1 MHRFVALA
9 LCSCLLAACGQEIPT
24 EETPDLPVLDG
35 ELPDVFVI
43 AAEQYDVPAELV
55 MVLGWHESSFVAPDA
70 DHDEHR
76 PAFGWMGLTPERVQY
91 AAEVTGASVEAIES
105 DTDVNVRAGAA
116 VLGALRDSLSPD
128 APTDNVDARWWP
140 VIVAWPELGE
150 EWMDH
155 QFAADV
161 FRTIQVGLD
170 TETPAGDAIVLEGQR
185 IPGLED
191 VDYVHA
197 PFGDEQERS
206 SVGYPDRAR
215 WYPAH
220 SSNQSA
226 RSGGTS
232 SINRVVIHTTEGSYN
247 GAISWFR
254 TGSANVS
261 AHYVLRKS
269 DGEVTQMVGD
279 DDKAWHACNNN
290 GDTIGIEHEGASSN
304 PATWTDAMFDS
315 SARLTAWLVTQY
327 DIPIDRDHIVGHG
340 EIQPA
345 SCSGRSDPGPYFDWD
360 AYIALVAGYAGAP
373 SPPPPASTSGPLT
386 FLQPTSGDVVPNPV
400 DVRVQHPDSHIELW
414 SGPAL
419 LVPYLYASPAEHQ
432 HTFSGEGA
440 RSLTARAYRLSGAH
454 LATRT
459 VHFEVGT
466 PSPGDDDDAVGDD
479 DDTVGDDDD
488 DATPEPV
495 DTTLY
500 ATTETHI
507 SGTTMRFTATAG
519 AGVARVEYWI
529 DGWRLPDDVTDQGWG
544 DPADY
549 ALTYTFNFT
558 GARELEARA
567 FDASDSVTGTINKT
581 ITVPDVTTGCP
592 ADVCVDA
599 FPHTESN
606 TTTGSLSAWDSYS
619 CAPGTDESG
628 PEVVYALTIP
638 QDGFL
643 TATVSDAT
651 GVDVDVH
658 ILSALDPSTCLD
670 RDDTS
675 AGALVQAGT
684 VYLAV
689 DSWVSSAGTVYDG
702 DYDLTLGLATATGY
716 ISQGLDPVVMSD
728 AIDVFGA
735 AWEDGETDSLLYTII
750 DFSLP
755 STAPRL
761 WTLDLTDGSLIW
773 NLHVSHGEASS
784 ANGQPQLSDAF
795 SNTDGSHQS
804 SLGLA
809 RTAET
814 YNGSNGYSLRLDGL
828 DPGYNDAVRSRYI
841 VVHGAT
847 YSRPEFA
854 QSQGYLGRSWGCP
867 AVDDRQAQ
875 AFIDDIKGGSLML
888 SWYADGDWSNNSPW
902 LQ

>member
-1 MHRFVALA
+1 MHRFAFALA
-9 LCSCLLAACGQEIPT
+9 LLLPACGQTIPV
-24 EETPDLPVLDG
+24 EEPPDVPVLDG
-35 ELPDVFVI
+35 ELPDVFVL
-43 AAEQYDVPAELV
+43 AAQQVDVPAELV
-55 MVLGWHESSFVAPDA
+55 MVLAWHESSFVALEP

-76 PAFGWMGLTPERVQY
+76 PAYGWMGLTPERVAW
-91 AAEVTGASVEAIES
+91 AAEITGASVGAIES
-105 DTDVNVRAGAA
+105 DTMVNVRAGAA
-116 VLGALRDSLSPD
+116 ILGALRDELAPD

-140 VIVAWPELGE
+140 VIVAWPGLGE

-155 QFAADV
+155 QFASDV
-161 FRTIQVGLD
+161 FRTLQLGLS
-170 TETPAGDAIVLEGQR
+170 TETPDGEAIELEGQR

-191 VDYVHA
+191 VDFVFA

-206 SVGYPDRAR
+206 NIGYPDRAR

-232 SINRVVIHTTEGSYN
+232 AINRVVIHTTEGSYA

-254 TGSANVS
+254 TSSSNVS
-261 AHYVLRKS
+261 AHYVIRKS

-304 PATWTDAMFDS
+304 PSTWTAAMLDS

-327 DIPIDRDHIVGHG
+327 DIPIDRQHIVGHG

-345 SCSGRSDPGPYFDWD
+345 SCAGRSDPGPYFPWD
-360 AYIALVAGYAGAP
+360 DYIDLVAGYAGAP
-373 SPPPPASTSGPLT
+373 VAPPPAPADGTGPLS
-386 FLQPTSGDVVPNPV
+386 FLAPTEGETAPNPV
-400 DVRVQHPDSHIELW
+400 AVRVQHPDSHIELW

-419 LVPYLYASPAEHQ
+419 LVPYLYDHPAEHQ
-432 HTFSGEGA
+432 HTFGA
-440 RSLTARAYRLSGAH
+440 DGPRTFTARAYRASGAH

-459 VHFEVGT
+459 VHFTVGE
-466 PSPGDDDDAVGDD
+466 PGPADDDDAVDD
-479 DDTVGDDDD
+479 DDTAGDDD
-488 DATPEPV
+488 DATPPPL
-495 DTTLY
+495 DTSLY
-500 ATTETHI
+500 AAHDQHLG
-507 SGTTMRFTATAG
+507 GTTMRFTATAG

-529 DGWRLPDDVTDQGWG
+529 DGWRLPDDATDQEWG
-544 DPADY
+544 VPIDY

-558 GARELEARA
+558 GPRGLEARA
-567 FDASDSVTGTINKT
+567 YDASDTLTGTISRT
-581 ITVPDVTTGCP
+581 ITVPDATAPCP

-599 FPHTESN
+599 VPFVENN
-606 TTTGSLSAWDSYS
+606 TTTGGTSAWDSYS

-628 PEVVYALTIP
+628 PEVVYAVTVP

-643 TATVSDAT
+643 TATIDDPA

-658 ILSALDPSTCLD
+658 ILSALDPSACMD
-670 RDDTS
+670 RGHET

-684 VYLAV
+684 VYVAV
-689 DSWVSSAGTVYDG
+689 DSWVSSSGTVFDG
-702 DYDLTLGLATATGY
+702 AYELTLGLLTATGY
-716 ISQGLDPVVMSD
+716 VSQGLDPVVMAD

-735 AWEDGETDSLLYTII
+735 AWEDGETDSFVYTII

-755 STAPRL
+755 STEPRL
-761 WTLDLTDGSLIW
+761 WTIDATDGSLIW
-773 NLHVSHGEASS
+773 NLHVSHGEMSS
-784 ANGQPQLSDAF
+784 ASGHPELADSF

-814 YNGSNGYSLRLDGL
+814 YSGSNGYSLRLDGL

-841 VVHGAT
+841 VIHGAT

-854 QSQGYLGRSWGCP
+854 SSYGYLGRSWGCP
-867 AVDDRQAQ
+867 AIDDRQAP
-875 AFIDDIKGGSLML
+875 AFIDDVKGGSLVL
-888 SWYADGDWSNNSPW
+888 SWYPDGDWSANSPW